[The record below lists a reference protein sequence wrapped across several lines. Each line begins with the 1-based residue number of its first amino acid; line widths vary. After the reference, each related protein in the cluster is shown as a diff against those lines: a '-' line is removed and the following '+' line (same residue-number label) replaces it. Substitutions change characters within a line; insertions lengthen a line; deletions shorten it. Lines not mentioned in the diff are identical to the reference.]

1 MAAFE
6 YKALDSKGKQQKGV
20 IEADTARH
28 ARGQLREQHLMPLEL
43 QPVNEKEARSQ
54 RGGFNLANLFKRR
67 ISVAELALI
76 TRQIATLV
84 AAGLPIE
91 EALKAVGQQ
100 SEKDRLGSMI
110 MAVRSRVVEGYSL
123 ADSMAEFPHVFDDLF
138 RAMVASGEK
147 SGHLEVVLNRL
158 ADYTER
164 RQQLKTKLTQAMIY
178 PIVLTVVAIGV
189 IAVLLAAVVPKV
201 VGQFEHMGQELPG
214 TTQFLILASDF
225 VQHWGVLVV
234 LLIFGC
240 MIVFQRMLTNP
251 VMRMKFDTALL
262 QMPVIGKVSKGL
274 NTARF
279 ARTLSI
285 LSASSV
291 PLLDGM
297 RIASEVLQNV
307 KVRAAVDDATARVRE
322 GTSLG
327 NALTNTKLFPA
338 MMLYMIASGEKSG
351 QLENMLERAADNQ
364 DRDFESNVNIALG
377 VFEPMLVVSMA
388 SVVLFIVMAILQPIL
403 ELNNLVTG

>member
-1 MAAFE
+1 MPAFE
-6 YKALDSKGKQQKGV
+6 YKALDGKGKQQKGV
-20 IEADTARH
+20 VEADSARH
-28 ARGQLREQHLMPLEL
+28 ARSQLRDMRLMPLEIE
-43 QPVNEKEARSQ
+43 PVVEKETKAKGAGFTVFR
-54 RGGFNLANLFKRR
+54 RG

-84 AAGLPIE
+84 ASGLPVE

-100 SEKDRLGSMI
+100 CEKDRLASMV

-123 ADSMAEFPHVFDDLF
+123 ADSMAEFPHIFDDLY

-164 RQQLKTKLTQAMIY
+164 RQQLKSKLTQAMIY
-178 PIVLTVVAIGV
+178 PVMLTLVAIGV
-189 IAVLLAAVVPKV
+189 VAVLLAAVVPKV
-201 VGQFEHMGQELPG
+201 VSQFEHLGQELPA
-214 TTQFLILASDF
+214 TTQILMASSAFVQDYGLLILGLLILA
-225 VQHWGVLVV
+225 VV
-234 LLIFGC
+234 
-240 MIVFQRMLTNP
+240 VFQRMLTNEAF
-251 VMRMKFDTALL
+251 RMKYHVFLL
-262 QMPVIGKVSKGL
+262 RLPVVGRVSRSI

-297 RIASEVLQNV
+297 RIASDVMQNLR
-307 KVRAAVDDATARVRE
+307 VREAVEEATARVRE

-327 NALTNTKLFPA
+327 TALTNTKLFPP

-351 QLENMLERAADNQ
+351 QLEDMLERAADNQ
-364 DRDFESNVNIALG
+364 DREFEANVNLALG
-377 VFEPMLVVSMA
+377 VFQPALVISMA
-388 SVVLFIVMAILQPIL
+388 GVVLFIVLAILQPIL
-403 ELNNLVTG
+403 EMNNMIGG

>member
-1 MAAFE
+1 MPAFE
-6 YKALDSKGKQQKGV
+6 YKALDTKGKQQKGV

-28 ARGQLREQHLMPLEL
+28 ARSQLREQRLMPLDI
-43 QPVNEKEARSQ
+43 QPVTEKEARAK
-54 RGGFNLANLFKRR
+54 RGGFSLFKRG

-91 EALKAVGQQ
+91 ESLKAVGQQ
-100 SEKDRLGSMI
+100 CEKDRLASMI
-110 MAVRSRVVEGYSL
+110 MAVRSRVVEGYNL
-123 ADSMAEFPHVFDDLF
+123 ADSMAEFPHIFDDLY

-164 RQQLKTKLTQAMIY
+164 RQQLKSKLTQAMIY
-178 PIVLTVVAIGV
+178 PIVLTTVAIGV
-189 IAVLLAAVVPKV
+189 ISILLAAVVPKV
-201 VGQFEHMGQELPG
+201 VGQFEHMGAELPG
-214 TTQFLILASDF
+214 STQFLIAASDF
-225 VQHWGVLVV
+225 VQSYGLLVLAALV
-234 LLIFGC
+234 IF
-240 MIVFQRMLTNP
+240 FALFRRMLLQP
-251 VMRMKFDTALL
+251 AFRMKYDSALL
-262 QMPVIGKVSKGL
+262 NMPVIGKVSKGL

-307 KVRAAVDDATARVRE
+307 RVRSAVDEATARVRE

-327 NALTNTKLFPA
+327 TALTNTKLFPA

-351 QLENMLERAADNQ
+351 QLEQMLERAADNQ
-364 DRDFESNVNIALG
+364 DREFESNVTIALG

-388 SVVLFIVMAILQPIL
+388 AVVLFIVMAILQPIL
-403 ELNNLVTG
+403 ALNNLISG

>member
-28 ARGQLREQHLMPLEL
+28 ARSQLREQRLMPLEL

-54 RGGFNLANLFKRR
+54 RGGFNLANLFKGH

-123 ADSMAEFPHVFDDLF
+123 ADSMAEFPHVFDDLY
-138 RAMVASGEK
+138 RSMVASGEK

-164 RQQLKTKLTQAMIY
+164 RQQLKSKLTQAMIY

-225 VQHWGVLVV
+225 VQHWGIVV
-234 LLIFGC
+234 VMLIFAG
-240 MIVFQRMLTNP
+240 IVMFQRMLKNP
-251 VMRMKFDTALL
+251 ATRMKYDTALL
-262 QMPVIGKVSKGL
+262 KMPVIGKVSKGL

-285 LSASSV
+285 LSASAV

-307 KVRAAVDDATARVRE
+307 KVRAAVDEATARVRE

-327 NALTNTKLFPA
+327 TALTNTKLFPA

-364 DRDFESNVNIALG
+364 DREFESNVNIALG

-388 SVVLFIVMAILQPIL
+388 SIVLFIVMAILQPIL
-403 ELNNLVTG
+403 ELNNLISG

>member
-1 MAAFE
+1 MPAFE
-6 YKALDSKGKQQKGV
+6 YKALDNKGKQLKGV

-28 ARGQLREQHLMPLEL
+28 ARSQLRDQRMMPLEIL
-43 QPVNEKEARSQ
+43 PVSEKEAKAKS
-54 RGGFNLANLFKRR
+54 GSFSFFKRG

-91 EALKAVGQQ
+91 ESLKAVGQQ
-100 SEKDRLGSMI
+100 CEKDRLASMI

-123 ADSMAEFPHVFDDLF
+123 ADSLAEFPHIFDDLY

-164 RQQLKTKLTQAMIY
+164 RQQLKSKLTQAMIY
-178 PIVLTVVAIGV
+178 PAVLTTVAIGV
-189 IAVLLAAVVPKV
+189 ISILLAAVVPKV
-201 VGQFEHMGQELPG
+201 VGQFEHMGAELPAS
-214 TTQFLILASDF
+214 TRFLISASDF
-225 VQHWGVLVV
+225 VQNYGVFVVIALV
-234 LLIFGC
+234 LLFTL
-240 MIVFQRMLTNP
+240 FRRMLKSP
-251 VMRMKFDTALL
+251 AFRMKYDNFLL
-262 QMPVIGKVSKGL
+262 NMPVVGRVSKGL

-297 RIASEVLQNV
+297 RIASEVLQNMR
-307 KVRAAVDDATARVRE
+307 VRAAVDDATARVRE

-327 NALTNTKLFPA
+327 TALTNTKLFPA

-351 QLENMLERAADNQ
+351 QLEQMLERAADNQ
-364 DRDFESNVNIALG
+364 DREFEGNVNIALG

-388 SVVLFIVMAILQPIL
+388 CVVLFIVMAILQPIL
-403 ELNNLVTG
+403 ALNNLISG

>member
-1 MAAFE
+1 MPAFE
-6 YKALDSKGKQQKGV
+6 YKALDAKGKQLKGV
-20 IEADTARH
+20 MEADTARH
-28 ARGQLREQHLMPLEL
+28 ARSQLRDQRLTPLEIL
-43 QPVNEKEARSQ
+43 PVTEREAKAKSSGFSFFQ
-54 RGGFNLANLFKRR
+54 RG

-91 EALKAVGQQ
+91 ESLKAVGQQ
-100 SEKDRLGSMI
+100 CEKARLASMI

-123 ADSMAEFPHVFDDLF
+123 ADSLAEFPHIFDDLY

-164 RQQLKTKLTQAMIY
+164 RQQLKSKLQQAMIY
-178 PIVLTVVAIGV
+178 PIVLTLVAIGV
-189 IAVLLAAVVPKV
+189 ISVLLAAVVPKV
-201 VGQFEHMGQELPG
+201 VGQFEHMGAELPA
-214 TTQFLILASDF
+214 TTRFLIAASDF
-225 VQHWGVLVV
+225 VQNYGLFLVLVILAV
-234 LLIFGC
+234 I
-240 MIVFQRMLTNP
+240 IVYQRMLKSATF
-251 VMRMKFDTALL
+251 RMKNDTFLL
-262 QMPVIGKVSKGL
+262 KIPVIGRVSKGL

-297 RIASEVLQNV
+297 RIASEVLQNMR
-307 KVRAAVDDATARVRE
+307 VRAAVDDATARVRE

-327 NALTNTKLFPA
+327 TALTNTKLFPP

-351 QLENMLERAADNQ
+351 QLEQMLERAADNQ
-364 DRDFESNVNIALG
+364 DREFESNVTIALG

-388 SVVLFIVMAILQPIL
+388 GVVLFIVMAILQPIL
-403 ELNNLVTG
+403 ALNNLISG